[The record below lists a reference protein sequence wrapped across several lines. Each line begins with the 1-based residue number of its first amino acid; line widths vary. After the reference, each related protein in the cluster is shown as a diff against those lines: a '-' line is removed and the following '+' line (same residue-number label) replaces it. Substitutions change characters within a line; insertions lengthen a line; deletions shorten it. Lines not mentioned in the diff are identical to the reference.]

1 MMKNVRCAKCVRC
14 GREYEAVPGLT
25 TCECGGI
32 LDIEY
37 NYDYIRSVFSPN
49 SLSDCTDWSMWR
61 YRPFL
66 PVEPRLTPA

>member
-37 NYDYIRSVFSPN
+37 DYAYIRSVFSPE
-49 SLSDCTDWSMWR
+49 SLENCTNWSMWR
-61 YRPFL
+61 
-66 PVEPRLTPA
+66 